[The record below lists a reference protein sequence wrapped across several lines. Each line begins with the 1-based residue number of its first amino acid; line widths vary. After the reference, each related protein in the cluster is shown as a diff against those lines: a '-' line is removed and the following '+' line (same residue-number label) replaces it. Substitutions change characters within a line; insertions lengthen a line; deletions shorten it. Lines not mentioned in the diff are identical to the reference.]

1 MCLCA
6 QALTGEDAE
15 APFSQTQV
23 SSQLITLGNLVLA
36 LVNVG
41 DQQQAECIWKGRD
54 SQHRHVR
61 Q

>member
-6 QALTGEDAE
+6 QALTEEDAE

-23 SSQLITLGNLVLA
+23 SPQLITLGYLILA
-36 LVNVG
+36 LGNLG
-41 DQQQAECIWKGRD
+41 DQQQAECIWEGRD